1 MATIEQRLQA
11 LERKANSNL
20 SVLVLF
26 INGELAVE
34 QRQRIVDA
42 ESECRKVLLYSWR
55 KAS

>member
-20 SVLVLF
+20 IVLVLF
-26 INGELAVE
+26 INGELADE
-34 QRQRIVDA
+34 QRQRIHDA
-42 ESECRKVLLYSWR
+42 ESEGRKVLLYSWR